1 LHANITRM
9 LKKILLAL
17 VAILI
22 IIQFFRPERN
32 LSDDKTYHVATKY
45 AVPEN
50 VSIILQGACND
61 CHTNKTE
68 YPWYSN
74 VQPVA
79 WWMAN
84 HVNDGKRHL
93 NLSAFTN
100 RPIAYQNHK
109 LEEIVEQVKEKEM
122 PLPSYTWLGLHPQA
136 DLSEEERV
144 AIVSWASAQMDT
156 LKKNYPPDSLVMKR
170 RGG

>member
-9 LKKILLAL
+9 LKKILLAF

-32 LSDDKTYHVATKY
+32 LSDDQTYHVSTSY
-45 AVPEN
+45 VVPEN
-50 VSIILQGACND
+50 VNIILQGACND
-61 CHTNKTE
+61 CHTNKSE

-122 PLPSYTWLGLHPQA
+122 PLPSYTWLGLHPKA
-136 DLSEEERV
+136 DLSEEERG
-144 AIVSWASAQMDT
+144 AIISWASAQMDT